1 VLPVESHL
9 VNNSDDSTAQEEAAD
24 GQPRTGRWHA
34 YETLY
39 AQHIIEDFEAGTL
52 PISEGTKLG
61 SLLCKLVCT
70 FTLQYQ
76 AVLSVQRNI
85 TGAVVECI

>member
-9 VNNSDDSTAQEEAAD
+9 VNNTDDSAAHDEAAD

-61 SLLCKLVCT
+61 SLLCKLVSSSAT
-70 FTLQYQ
+70 
-76 AVLSVQRNI
+76 AVASVI
-85 TGAVVECI
+85 VIL

>member
-61 SLLCKLVCT
+61 SLLCKLVRT
-70 FTLQYQ
+70 ITLHIATSSSAY
-76 AVLSVQRNI
+76 SYSSSSCNK
-85 TGAVVECI
+85 